1 MRNMTPRIY
10 GNLTELLQS
19 TPPIN
24 TEAIAND
31 AVTGPL
37 QYTENKWSGFLGYF
51 TDISI
56 QTINTSNLAP
66 NAAHVFI
73 NGDLQSWSGSGW
85 VSASAG
91 YTLPA
96 ATKTT
101 RGGVVIGAGLSLTSD
116 TVSVSTVAS
125 TSIFVDSNRQDTYT
139 ANGTI
144 AYPYKTLASALSTVS
159 GPTQIVMAPGSY
171 TESIANYP
179 AYPLTVYGNG
189 STLTLGVA
197 TQLTLDYTGYDLN
210 VIAPAGI
217 TYAGVAATT
226 RFILRNGSRRG
237 PMTLTSGLLDT
248 LGCTQTWATT
258 SDKMTV
264 SGTGQL
270 LEVLC
275 INTLPILQNS
285 STSTAIIEECMW
297 NTARANTDL
306 IESSAGQIT
315 ILNTSVTN
323 TSVTAGGC
331 VYVHNAQTTSLPNVI
346 GNVMAVGVNA
356 IRAVTGVTLWTKNST
371 VGNIDMTSAIGVP
384 DLKMWTAEPFLP
396 VSAGFTIS
404 AATSDDLVIT
414 TASAINLGTVYLAKK
429 ISLVSTVNYTI
440 VVPTGVTM
448 TYNGIPYTAVT
459 KTVPVGYGMCLWQ
472 ISATSWVLT
481 GAATLS

>member
-96 ATKTT
+96 ATTTT
-101 RGGVVIGAGLSLTSD
+101 RGGVVIGAGLALTGD

-159 GPTQIVMAPGSY
+159 GPTQIIMAPGSY
-171 TESIANYP
+171 NESIANYP

-189 STLTLGVA
+189 STLTLAVA
-197 TQLTLDYTGYDLN
+197 TQLTNNYTAYDLN
-210 VIAPAGI
+210 VIAPSGI
-217 TYAGVAATT
+217 TYAGASAAT
-226 RFILRNGSRRG
+226 RFILRNGSRSG
-237 PMTLTSGLLDT
+237 PMTLTGGLLDA
-248 LGCTQTWATT
+248 LGCTQTWAST
-258 SDKMTV
+258 SDKMLV

-285 STSTAIIEECMW
+285 ATSTVIIEECMW

-306 IESSAGQIT
+306 IESSAGQMT
-315 ILNTSVTN
+315 ILNTSVVN
-323 TSVTAGGC
+323 SSSTAGGC
-331 VYVHNAQTTSLPNVI
+331 VYIHNAQTSALPNVI
-346 GNVMAVGVNA
+346 GNVMAAGVNA

-371 VGNIDMTSAIGVP
+371 VGTIDMTSAIGVP
-384 DLKMWTAEPFLP
+384 DLKMWTAEPFSP
-396 VSAGFTIS
+396 VTAGFTVS
-404 AATSDDLVIT
+404 AATSDSLVVT
-414 TASAINLGTVYLAKK
+414 SASAINLGTTYLAKK
-429 ISLVSTVNYTI
+429 LSVVSTVSYTI
-440 VVPTGVTM
+440 VVPAGVVL
-448 TYNGIPYTAVT
+448 TYNGITYTNVT
-459 KTVPVGYGMCLWQ
+459 KTVPAGYGMELWQ
-472 ISATSWVLT
+472 ISASAWILT
-481 GAATLS
+481 GFATLN